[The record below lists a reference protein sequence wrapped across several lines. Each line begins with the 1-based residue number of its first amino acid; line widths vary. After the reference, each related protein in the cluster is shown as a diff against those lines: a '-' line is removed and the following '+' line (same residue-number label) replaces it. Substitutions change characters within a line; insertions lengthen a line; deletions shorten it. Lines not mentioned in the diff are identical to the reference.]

1 MSFDRP
7 GYLYY
12 HLSTSAQSVGKSSWL
27 AILFLRNK
35 PLSLHCRWPNIT
47 RQVVYYNLKKRNS
60 RQFLLQIKPSRF
72 QNKGVTS
79 YISVLFAIFILC
91 F

>member
-47 RQVVYYNLKKRNS
+47 RQVVYYNLKKEILDNS
-60 RQFLLQIKPSRF
+60 YYKLSHQDFKIK
-72 QNKGVTS
+72 V
-79 YISVLFAIFILC
+79 
-91 F
+91 